1 MSQIKSLG
9 DRIREAQQGIPVTKT
24 AEKETRYDIEEET
37 NTKTNK
43 RKEVSKDKPATVKK
57 STQSDGDGDIVDK
70 INHLIFDNERQVPK
84 QVPIRFPASI
94 YSKMNL
100 LSNERLS
107 IQKFTVFAVSQL
119 LESPEIKK
127 KLKIIL
133 KKLNEQ
139 LHGQHLRY
147 TSW

>member
-43 RKEVSKDKPATVKK
+43 RKEVYKDKPATVKK

-133 KKLNEQ
+133 KNLNEQ
-139 LHGQHLRY
+139 
-147 TSW
+147 

>member
-9 DRIREAQQGIPVTKT
+9 DRIREAQQGGLVLKT
-24 AEKETRYDIEEET
+24 GDKQTRSDIEEET

-43 RKEVSKDKPATVKK
+43 RKEVSKEKPATVKK
-57 STQSDGDGDIVDK
+57 STESDVGGDIVDK

-100 LSNERLS
+100 LSNEKLS

-127 KLKIIL
+127 KLKTIL
-133 KKLNEQ
+133 KTLNEQ
-139 LHGQHLRY
+139 
-147 TSW
+147 